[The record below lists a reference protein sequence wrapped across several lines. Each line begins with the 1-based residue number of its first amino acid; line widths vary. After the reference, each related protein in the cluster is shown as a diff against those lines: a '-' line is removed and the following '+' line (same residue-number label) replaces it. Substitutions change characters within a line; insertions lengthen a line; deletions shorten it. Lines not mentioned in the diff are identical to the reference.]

1 MLMAYLSKPLTCVD
15 RSYGIGMLLKALGLS
30 GSVWLIALEA
40 WLNIISEH
48 WRREQK
54 HSTIT

>member
-1 MLMAYLSKPLTCVD
+1 LMLMAYLSKPLTCVD

-30 GSVWLIALEA
+30 GSIWLIALEA

-48 WRREQK
+48 
-54 HSTIT
+54 